1 MLTFGTG
8 LTFQDVQAPVPL
20 LLPQPQPQPLPMAAA
35 GTPAAALLTAFAAAA
50 TAPLPMAAAGTPA
63 AALPTAFA
71 APAPAPLPMAAAE
84 TPTVAVPTPA
94 KAPSSS
100 EWKAPSFRH
109 SGGSSSSGSSELNVP
124 ADAEAA
130 RIVFDDKAAKP
141 TPKRDRSP

>member
-20 LLPQPQPQPLPMAAA
+20 LLPQPQPQ
-35 GTPAAALLTAFAAAA
+35 
-50 TAPLPMAAAGTPA
+50 PLPMAAAGTPA